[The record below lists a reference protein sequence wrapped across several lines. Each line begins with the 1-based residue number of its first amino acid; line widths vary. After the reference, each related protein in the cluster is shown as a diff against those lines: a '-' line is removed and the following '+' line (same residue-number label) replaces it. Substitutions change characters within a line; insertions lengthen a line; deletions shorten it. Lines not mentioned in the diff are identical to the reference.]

1 LRRLAPFLLAI
12 VILLLPAVAP
22 AASAAGAELT
32 YQTPNGQRT
41 LVQMGDELMSVGY
54 GGPWDTQSVI
64 NAYAQTTG
72 GQVQVIGVITG
83 QAGPPPPLGPSPSST
98 PMSNSAARRTIIV
111 EIGGANSSPGGW
123 LALESTLRVEGY
135 TSADFYPFSYGGWSV
150 AQGSSTMILNDY
162 TSAQTC
168 GKIDDSIRVLA
179 GMLRFLRDNQ
189 WAAHVV
195 LVGHSVGG
203 IVALGVVS
211 ENPDLAGFVREVIPV
226 DAPLG
231 GLSSSRVGFN
241 DFWNGSCTAVDQL
254 TAPGWATWSANGAAA
269 IMAQGI
275 SIMDVVN
282 GFDNAVPAAAQQ
294 LPQSVNYRFDVS
306 AGSGLINHNAVLSDP
321 RALSAIAQFIGPQ
334 SQ

>member
-1 LRRLAPFLLAI
+1 MVGAKLLSGMAGTKPERDSTIPPPRSILEPHTTRPFIRRRPQLRRLAPFLLAI

-83 QAGPPPPLGPSPSST
+83 QAPPLPSSGPSPSST
-98 PMSNSAARRTIIV
+98 PLSNSAGRRTIIL

-135 TSADFYPFSYGGWSV
+135 TSADFYSFSYGGWSV

-168 GKIDDSIRVLA
+168 AKIDDSIRLLA

-203 IVALGVVS
+203 IVALGVVT
-211 ENPDLAGFVREVIPV
+211 ENPDLAGSF
-226 DAPLG
+226 AK
-231 GLSSSRVGFN
+231 SSR
-241 DFWNGSCTAVDQL
+241 L
-254 TAPGWATWSANGAAA
+254 TRRWA
-269 IMAQGI
+269 
-275 SIMDVVN
+275 
-282 GFDNAVPAAAQQ
+282 
-294 LPQSVNYRFDVS
+294 VS
-306 AGSGLINHNAVLSDP
+306 APAVSDSTTFGTGVAQLSI
-321 RALSAIAQFIGPQ
+321 S
-334 SQ
+334 